1 MRRCEEVVAVGGAV
15 RGGAALAIFALA
27 ALVTHAGSTHAALY
41 KWVDEHGE
49 VHYSDK
55 VPPEAVN
62 KGNVELNKQAI
73 PIKKTEPALTPE
85 QLKARAAEDERQ
97 RQTAKQQE
105 EVNRRDRALLA
116 SYTSE
121 NEIDLARARAMQ
133 TIENVLQSTQAYMA
147 QLVKRREGL
156 LAKKASAGEKVPVN
170 VERELEMLNGEI
182 ERQGDLVAQKK
193 REAATVTAKY
203 DKDKQRW
210 HELVAA
216 KSATAE
222 PMMVT
227 QPEEYPGASKKK

>member
-85 QLKARAAEDERQ
+85 QLKAKAAEDERQ
-97 RQTAKQQE
+97 RQAAKQQE
-105 EVNRRDRALLA
+105 EINRRDRALLA

-133 TIENVLQSTQAYMA
+133 TIDNVLQSTQAYMA
-147 QLVKRREGL
+147 QLVKRRDGL
-156 LAKKASAGEKVPVN
+156 LAKKAAAARKGAGQRRARARDAEWRDRAPGRSRGAEEARSRDGDRQV
-170 VERELEMLNGEI
+170 
-182 ERQGDLVAQKK
+182 RQGQAALARARR
-193 REAATVTAKY
+193 REVS
-203 DKDKQRW
+203 RRP
-210 HELVAA
+210 
-216 KSATAE
+216 S
-222 PMMVT
+222 P
-227 QPEEYPGASKKK
+227 